1 MTMPKDQIQGE
12 IVQSWRIYLE
22 ALEKSLVLLEEDIRQ
37 ADEMAGTCTDEWCEA
52 TEHYIDDI
60 NNALFT
66 ISEPRWADE
75 EDSKKIKNLRKRVRE
90 LYADYRDVYKQVH

>member
-1 MTMPKDQIQGE
+1 MAMPKDQIQGE
-12 IVQSWRIYLE
+12 IVESWRTYLD

-37 ADEMAGTCTDEWCEA
+37 AGEMAGTCTDEWCEA

-60 NNALFT
+60 SNALFT
-66 ISEPRWADE
+66 ISEPRWASQ
-75 EDSKKIKNLRKRVRE
+75 EDSKKIKNLRKKVRE

>member
-1 MTMPKDQIQGE
+1 MPKDQIQGE